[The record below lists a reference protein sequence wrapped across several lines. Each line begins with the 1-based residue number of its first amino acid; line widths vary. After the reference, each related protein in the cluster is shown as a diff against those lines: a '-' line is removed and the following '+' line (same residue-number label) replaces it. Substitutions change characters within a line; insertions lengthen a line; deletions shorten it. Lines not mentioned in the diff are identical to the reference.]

1 MSCFGSSFFYFE
13 YSFTGIFRSWY
24 IMEEGRKNS
33 MGENITTTLNA
44 LAEPTRLQIVELLR
58 KGPLTVGEI
67 AENLQLLQPATSK
80 HLRVL
85 HQAKLVE
92 VDAVANRRI
101 YKLSQ
106 QPFRDLESWI
116 DSFKQVW
123 EQRFDRLD
131 EYLRNLQE
139 KK

>member
-1 MSCFGSSFFYFE
+1 
-13 YSFTGIFRSWY
+13 
-24 IMEEGRKNS
+24 MEEGRKNS